1 MATDN
6 KRRFRLKE
14 LRKMSDYQLRV
25 FLSFSRNGWTSL
37 DLLFTDKLM
46 WMARDPT
53 IGRHLVEQVIKI
65 CTKSH
70 K

>member
-1 MATDN
+1 MVQIWLQTIN
-6 KRRFRLKE
+6 E
-14 LRKMSDYQLRV
+14 
-25 FLSFSRNGWTSL
+25 